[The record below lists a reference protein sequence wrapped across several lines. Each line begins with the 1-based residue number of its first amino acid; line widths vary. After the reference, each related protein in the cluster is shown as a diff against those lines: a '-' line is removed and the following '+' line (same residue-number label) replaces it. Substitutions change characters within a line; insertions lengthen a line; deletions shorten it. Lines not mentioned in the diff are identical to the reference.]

1 MNEIK
6 DEKRFLQILKKEKE
20 YGQGSIFYIAGII
33 TWVLGIIVSCIRYL
47 GEMGEMTSE
56 DIDKKRAEEET
67 FAGILEGG
75 GCSKEDI
82 PTVKEFRAAFMYLRR
97 VLGIDTQMQDLD
109 VWQTAG
115 IISREYMTDI
125 SQLMLNIILC
135 VLCETGIAEMSRY
148 NENHVLIK
156 LNKTTG
162 KVNLDESEILIRLKC
177 GILN

>member
-1 MNEIK
+1 
-6 DEKRFLQILKKEKE
+6 
-20 YGQGSIFYIAGII
+20 
-33 TWVLGIIVSCIRYL
+33 
-47 GEMGEMTSE
+47 
-56 DIDKKRAEEET
+56 
-67 FAGILEGG
+67 
-75 GCSKEDI
+75 
-82 PTVKEFRAAFMYLRR
+82 MYLRR